1 MYEAELDCA
10 GNVNLLKTIFKPHL
24 AQIEFFSAKERH
36 VLLHGNRGCGKSA
49 SLLWKAIQ
57 TAYLVPG
64 SRVAI
69 YRKTWP
75 ELQRSVWDELLK
87 LPQDLFESVNASN
100 HTVTIKAKGQ
110 DGQWKQSKIW
120 FVTAESVADASFHP
134 SPASTHLLRRSD
146 DAICGAGPALSSI
159 RMRFCS

>member
-1 MYEAELDCA
+1 MGSTLIDFAGEYGTRYAVYEAEQDA
-10 GNVNLLKTIFKPHL
+10 EGKIRPVRTIFKPHA
-24 AQIEFFSAKERH
+24 AQIEFFSATERH
-36 VLLHGNRGCGKSA
+36 ILLHGNRGCGKSA

-64 SRVAI
+64 CCVAI

-87 LPQDLFESVNASN
+87 LPQDLFESVNSSN
-100 HTVTIKAKGQ
+100 HTVIIKARDR

-120 FVTAESVADASFHP
+120 FVTAENVEDTRKVLGFEAHAAD
-134 SPASTHLLRRSD
+134 R
-146 DAICGAGPALSSI
+146 
-159 RMRFCS
+159 